1 MKGFTPVKKRAKQFN
16 YIPRYYDPKKDARD
30 ERLAELRGVRSDDSE
45 REYKPGDY
53 IRTKSEARLN
63 RMERESSGG
72 SRSTT
77 FLILGV
83 ILLFLFGY
91 MILPRIISAFEIGNT
106 QTQTKTQV
114 DEFEEFD
121 PYAPLRVIPN
131 E

>member
-16 YIPRYYDPKKDARD
+16 YIPRYYDPQKDARE
-30 ERLAELRGVRSDDSE
+30 ERLAELRGVRSSTDE

-63 RMERESSGG
+63 RKERESQGG

-77 FLILGV
+77 FMIMGV
-83 ILLFLFGY
+83 VLLFLFGY
-91 MILPRIISAFEIGNT
+91 MILPRIISAFEIGGA
-106 QTQTKTQV
+106 KT
-114 DEFEEFD
+114 EKKAPINEYEEFD

-131 E
+131 D